1 MRIANIFD
9 VDIRISKFLLLLT
22 AVLIITGYGGKLTA
36 VFLVFC
42 VHEAAHIIT
51 ARLLGKKVKEI
62 ELLPFGGA
70 IHIQSIFELNPAH
83 EIMISLAGPLSNIM
97 LLLGYFGLAQM
108 GWIKEGPRQDFVNIN
123 LMLAGFNLLPAL
135 PLDGGRI
142 LRAALAQTWGIN
154 KATRAASWAGVVLA
168 VLVFTAGLYSLLFYR
183 VVYYSLFLLSGFL
196 LYSALKERRTAA
208 YILLR
213 DITYKKES
221 LLKEGSMSIRDIA
234 VLYDLQ
240 LKDVVKRFMPHR
252 YHYIQV
258 MDEQFRELGE
268 LSESQVINGLLD
280 YGAHIQIGRLL
291 KKKNI

>member
-108 GWIKEGPRQDFVNIN
+108 GWIKEGPGQDFVNIN

-258 MDEQFRELGE
+258 MDEQFRELG
-268 LSESQVINGLLD
+268 SS
-280 YGAHIQIGRLL
+280 AKARS
-291 KKKNI
+291 